1 MGRILPKRMRT
12 SNPNYGISKKLH
24 ACTAHTVFTSNHGIS
39 KKSHACTAHKVIVQ
53 NGSDPIDNSDF
64 LWHEQ
69 KTSRSYHTTAGTVHK
84 HHPSTRLPKRQNET
98 LSGASEKE
106 AQVCQV
112 GSYPQRWSTCMGRK
126 AGKGKPAGQRP
137 ALETKMADT
146 RIIGK
151 TQHISRQCI
160 FFLLT

>member
-1 MGRILPKRMRT
+1 MGRILPKRTRT
-12 SNPNYGISKKLH
+12 SNPKYGISKKLH
-24 ACTAHTVFTSNHGIS
+24 ACTAHKVFTS

-53 NGSDPIDNSDF
+53 NGSDPIDNSNF

-106 AQVCQV
+106 AQECQV
-112 GSYPQRWSTCMGRK
+112 GSY
-126 AGKGKPAGQRP
+126 RP
-137 ALETKMADT
+137 RHQCQDETERDC
-146 RIIGK
+146 
-151 TQHISRQCI
+151 QHVKQHGGNTSD
-160 FFLLT
+160 